1 MRLLFGIFLLPFFL
15 SAQLS
20 NYSILNIPEGLTK
33 GANAV
38 VRLDRMKVTI
48 SAIDEMQVRAVR
60 VVTVLNEQ
68 GDEFVHAYAHYDN
81 ETKIENISAVVYD
94 SFGNELEKF
103 KTRDFLDYS
112 ASGSGTLY
120 SDSRVKYLQ
129 YTPVSYPYTVLFE
142 KEYVTS
148 DTAFIPNWY
157 FMDGYEVSTETSS
170 YSLDVLS
177 NSQIRVDENNLEKF
191 GVTSENTETSL
202 RYKATNLKAVKRE
215 PFSPG
220 FRDLAPNVKVA
231 LNTFSLKGVNGTAVT
246 WEEYGQWIYN
256 DLLSGQGVLTEA
268 VKGKARQ
275 LVSGVTDPK
284 EKIRK
289 IYEYLQDNTRYISVQ
304 LGIGGWQPISASEVD
319 RVKYG
324 DCKGLTNYTMA
335 LLKEVGIDS
344 YYTVVYAGDSQRSL
358 DPDFPMLSG
367 NHAFLNIPLEN
378 EDIWLECTSQDVPP
392 NFLGTFTDDRYV
404 LKVKPDGG
412 ELVKSKQYG
421 PEDSA
426 QLTNATVRI
435 DSDGGVKGE
444 VTIKST
450 GIQYDG
456 KYDLTERKD
465 DEIEEHYKEYW
476 DYVND
481 VKITTT
487 DFSNDRDQIKFK
499 ESVTVTSNS
508 YISKAGEQWLFA
520 PNMFN
525 RNLFVPKRIR
535 DRKTEVVIKRGYLDE
550 DEFVFTLPEN
560 MKPEKLL
567 PSVKLVTDFGF
578 YQMEMELLEDH
589 KIVYKRKLE
598 ILLGIDP
605 KERYK
610 EFRDFRKKIA
620 RVDNSKIVLIKT

>member
-1 MRLLFGIFLLPFFL
+1 MRLFFGILLLPAFL

-20 NYSILNIPEGLTK
+20 NYSVFSIPEGLTN

-38 VRLDRMKVTI
+38 VRLDQMKVTI

-68 GDEFVHAYAHYDN
+68 GDEFVNTYAHYDN
-81 ETKIENISAVVYD
+81 ETKIEQISAVVYD

-103 KTRDFLDYS
+103 KSRDFLDHS

-129 YTPVSYPYTVLFE
+129 YTPVSYPYTVFFE
-142 KEYVTS
+142 KQYVTS

-177 NSQIRVDENNLEKF
+177 NSPIRVDENNLEKF
-191 GVTSENTETSL
+191 GVTSENTNTSL
-202 RYKATNLKAVKRE
+202 RYKATNIKAVKKE

-220 FRDLAPNVKVA
+220 YRDLAPNVKVA
-231 LNTFSLKGVNGTAVT
+231 LNAFSLKGVNGKAIT
-246 WEEYGQWIYN
+246 WEEYGRWIYN
-256 DLLSGQGVLTEA
+256 DLLSGQGILSEA
-268 VKGKARQ
+268 IKGKARQ

-284 EKIRK
+284 EKVRK

-335 LLKEVGIDS
+335 LLKEVGVDS
-344 YYTVVYAGDSQRSL
+344 YYTVVYAGASKRSL

-367 NHAFLNIPLEN
+367 NHAFLNIPLDGE
-378 EDIWLECTSQDVPP
+378 EIWLECTSQDVPP

-412 ELVKSKQYG
+412 ELVKSKQYR

-426 QLTNATVRI
+426 QLTNATVFI
-435 DSDGGVKGE
+435 DSEGGVKGE

-450 GIQYDG
+450 GIQYDN
-456 KYDLTERKD
+456 KYDLTERKE

-476 DYVND
+476 DYVNN
-481 VKITTT
+481 VKITNTH
-487 DFSNDRDQIKFK
+487 FSNNRDQIEFL
-499 ESVTVTSNS
+499 ESVALTTNS
-508 YISKAGEQWLFA
+508 YVSKAGEQWLFA

-525 RNLFVPKRIR
+525 RNLYVPKRAR
-535 DRKTEVVIKRGYLDE
+535 DRKTEVVVKRGYLDE
-550 DEFVFTLPEN
+550 DEFVITLPTN

-567 PSVKLVTDFGF
+567 PSINLVTDFG
-578 YQMEMELLEDH
+578 YYHMEMESLDDN
-589 KIVYKRKLE
+589 KILYKRKLE
-598 ILLGIDP
+598 ILPGASRHMPHCSSGWWCRLP
-605 KERYK
+605 
-610 EFRDFRKKIA
+610 
-620 RVDNSKIVLIKT
+620 